1 MAIRKLLVKD
11 QNRTFEDKLVTF
23 AADVPGRVLCALC
36 VNICSELLADPHGH
50 LYCRSCLGMLDTD
63 GMIECCV
70 DSATHRTEDMEN
82 RSERFL
88 DALKLTATCPNE
100 TCSYQGTLREVMG
113 HYKSCKIKTVKCPLC
128 DQEISIKLL
137 NQHINKACEQ
147 RLLCCPFCSLEVVA
161 IQLETHMEDCDQ
173 RPATCDHCQMDCD
186 TFAELRDV
194 HLPLC
199 SSKPVK
205 CPYARLGCNF
215 QASNKEMEKHICSCQ
230 HMTALI
236 DRVINLEVKLQ
247 EVRTE
252 NEQLRQLIAE
262 KEEVFKKTDEYF
274 RANMQEDLEE
284 LRTEVL
290 QVRNGAFQTEPQI
303 KERLRA
309 LEEKHA
315 ILEEPLENL
324 LAEIARA
331 K

>member
-50 LYCRSCLGMLDTD
+50 LYCRSCLGMLDND
-63 GMIECCV
+63 GIIECCV
-70 DSATHRTEDMEN
+70 DSATHRIED
-82 RSERFL
+82 
-88 DALKLTATCPNE
+88 
-100 TCSYQGTLREVMG
+100 
-113 HYKSCKIKTVKCPLC
+113 
-128 DQEISIKLL
+128 
-137 NQHINKACEQ
+137 
-147 RLLCCPFCSLEVVA
+147 
-161 IQLETHMEDCDQ
+161 THMEDCDQ

>member
-50 LYCRSCLGMLDTD
+50 LYCRSCLGMLDND
-63 GMIECCV
+63 GIIECCV
-70 DSATHRTEDMEN
+70 DSATHRIEDMEN

-88 DALKLTATCPNE
+88 EALKLTATCPNE
-100 TCSYQGTLREVMG
+100 TCSYQGTLREVM
-113 HYKSCKIKTVKCPLC
+113 
-128 DQEISIKLL
+128 
-137 NQHINKACEQ
+137 
-147 RLLCCPFCSLEVVA
+147 
-161 IQLETHMEDCDQ
+161 THMEDCDQ

-290 QVRNGAFQTEPQI
+290 FETERSRPSR
-303 KERLRA
+303 RLKRDF
-309 LEEKHA
+309 
-315 ILEEPLENL
+315 EPWKRSTPSWKN
-324 LAEIARA
+324 R
-331 K
+331 